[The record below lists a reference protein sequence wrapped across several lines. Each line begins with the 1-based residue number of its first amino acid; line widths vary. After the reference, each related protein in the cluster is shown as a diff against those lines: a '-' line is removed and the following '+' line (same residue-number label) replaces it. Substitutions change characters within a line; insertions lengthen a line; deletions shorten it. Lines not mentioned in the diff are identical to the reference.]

1 MSTHARG
8 NPLNPFTLAIKCHW
22 CGHTGLSMWAVG
34 EAGREPVN
42 PDDFY
47 ERLAR
52 NELRLSKIETVCN
65 NCNRPQPL

>member
-1 MSTHARG
+1 
-8 NPLNPFTLAIKCHW
+8 
-22 CGHTGLSMWAVG
+22 MWAVG